1 MAGNSAMTKSSTHIS
16 FDTLLDIA
24 DRRLTPNSETASHL
38 SDCAQCVGEMRRL
51 EGLVQLMRED
61 RSVDAPRD
69 VLADAVNIFA
79 ERKLKFALRR
89 AEPRSF
95 VKRIVA
101 ALSFDSFDRAPAF
114 GVRSGPGAARQLLYS
129 AGDHDIDL
137 RINEQEDQ
145 RWAIAGQV
153 LGEHCA
159 SGEISLHGY
168 EVSNSAYLN
177 EQCEFTLPAVPA
189 GTYELV
195 VRLADVEVEVPRIE
209 IGI

>member
-1 MAGNSAMTKSSTHIS
+1 MAESSKHIS
-16 FDTLLDIA
+16 FETLLDIA
-24 DRRLTPNSETASHL
+24 DQKLTPNSETTSHL
-38 SDCAQCVGEMRRL
+38 SDCARCADEMRGL
-51 EGLVQLMRED
+51 EELMQLMRAD

-69 VLADAVNIFA
+69 VLAYAVNIFE
-79 ERKLKFALRR
+79 ERKLKFGLHR
-89 AEPRSF
+89 AAPRSSF

-129 AGDHDIDL
+129 AGDNDIDL
-137 RINEQEDQ
+137 RINEQENN

-159 SGEISLHGY
+159 GGEISLHGY
-168 EVSNSAYLN
+168 EVSNSASLN

-189 GTYELV
+189 GIYELV
-195 VRLADVEVEVPRIE
+195 VRLADVEVEVPPIE